1 MCVKYTELDDNQC
14 CCCCCSS
21 IETEHCVMCDVQ
33 VEVAAP
39 EIGNCLLGRAQQQQ
53 CQEVTALTTGRL
65 LHTFIANMATAA
77 AHNNATRAAADAQED
92 SADSTS
98 DSSSTAS
105 DKAGAVTARR
115 LLVAADATAAALTSS
130 SGGGAVAAGIATAAY
145 SSEGSDAAD
154 SEQRP
159 QSPRLMLFS
168 AHDTTI
174 LPLLSALGQ
183 HQNTWPGF
191 TSNLA
196 IELWGHKGKYFVRV
210 LQDGEPLK
218 LPLIDP
224 SQLQGEGGGSSK
236 LASQAPSGPKNL
248 QEGSAEF
255 QFMGAIHR
263 LVAVVE
269 GWVRGAVSAVDA
281 WLDELGVL
289 IAQAVGGRGTAVSAG
304 RLQSNGQGVYNTA
317 AYVVTLDE
325 FQQRVVQDYV
335 MGQEQYAA
343 ACGGGNAAGV
353 QMLDDMQAKRRWHA
367 QFY

>member
-1 MCVKYTELDDNQC
+1 MITNAATAAAAVLLKV
-14 CCCCCSS
+14 S
-21 IETEHCVMCDVQ
+21 IVWFVMCDVQ

-92 SADSTS
+92 SADSAS

-115 LLVAADATAAALTSS
+115 LLAAADASAAAVTS
-130 SGGGAVAAGIATAAY
+130 SGGGGADVAATATAAD
-145 SSEGSDAAD
+145 SSEDADAAD
-154 SEQRP
+154 SEQQP

-168 AHDTTI
+168 AHDTTL

-183 HQNTWPGF
+183 HQTTWPGF

-210 LQDGEPLK
+210 LHDGEPLK

-224 SQLQGEGGGSSK
+224 SQSQGDGGGSSK
-236 LASQAPSGPKNL
+236 LASQARSGHEHL
-248 QEGSAEF
+248 QEGSAG
-255 QFMGAIHR
+255 FMGAIR
-263 LVAVVE
+263 GLVEVVE
-269 GWVRGAVSAVDA
+269 GWVRGVVSAVDA

-289 IAQAVGGRGTAVSAG
+289 IAQAVGGKGTAVSAG

-325 FQQRVVQDYV
+325 FQQSVVQDYV
-335 MGQEQYAA
+335 MEQEQYAA
-343 ACGGGNAAGV
+343 ACGGRNAAGV
-353 QMLDDMQAKRRWHA
+353 QTLDDTQAKRRWHA